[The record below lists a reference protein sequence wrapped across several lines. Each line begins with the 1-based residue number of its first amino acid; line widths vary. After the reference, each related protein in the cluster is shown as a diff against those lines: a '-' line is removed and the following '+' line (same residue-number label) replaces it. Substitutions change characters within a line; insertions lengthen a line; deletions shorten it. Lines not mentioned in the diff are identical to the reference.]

1 MSAHVSQAK
10 KDLVKLLVE
19 EIKKY
24 KIVGAVNVEGLP
36 SGSLQKMRSSLR
48 KENVKIIMTKRRLIK
63 VALEE
68 SKKEG
73 ITNLI
78 PYLKGMPA
86 LILTNENPFKLFK
99 QLERSKSQAPAKGG
113 QVAPKDVL
121 VKAGPTPFAPG
132 PVIGEL
138 GAVGIKAGIN
148 AGKVEIKA
156 DTVIIKAGQTF
167 SPQLA
172 GILARLSIFPMEIGL
187 DLTAACE
194 DGLIYDKSVLSV
206 DEKAFIEKLVT
217 GATWALNLSVEAG
230 IYNKDNIEIFVQ
242 NSARNA
248 MNLAVDAT
256 IYADLA
262 MEQIVAKAE
271 RHANALSAE
280 VNK

>member
-1 MSAHVSQAK
+1 MTAHVSQKK
-10 KDLVKLLVE
+10 KDIVKMLVD

-36 SGSLQKMRSSLR
+36 SGSLQKMRYTLR
-48 KENVKIIMTKRRLIK
+48 KEDVKIIMTKRRLIK

-68 SKKEG
+68 SKKQG
-73 ITNLI
+73 LADLI
-78 PYLKGMPA
+78 PHLKGMPA
-86 LILTNENPFKLFK
+86 LILTNNNPFKLFK
-99 QLERSKSQAPAKGG
+99 QLEKSKSPAPAKAG

-121 VKAGPTPFAPG
+121 VKAGMTPFTPG
-132 PVIGEL
+132 PIIGEL

-156 DTVIIKAGQTF
+156 DTTVLKQGQVFT
-167 SPQLA
+167 QKLA
-172 GILARLSIFPMEIGL
+172 GILTRLQILPMENGL

-194 DGLIYDKSVLSV
+194 DGVIYDKSVLSV
-206 DEKAFIEKLVT
+206 DEKAVIEKLVN

-230 IYNKDNIEIFVQ
+230 IYNKDNIEIILGTC
-242 NSARNA
+242 ARNS
-248 MNLAVDAT
+248 MNLAVEAT

-271 RHANALSAE
+271 RQANALSAE